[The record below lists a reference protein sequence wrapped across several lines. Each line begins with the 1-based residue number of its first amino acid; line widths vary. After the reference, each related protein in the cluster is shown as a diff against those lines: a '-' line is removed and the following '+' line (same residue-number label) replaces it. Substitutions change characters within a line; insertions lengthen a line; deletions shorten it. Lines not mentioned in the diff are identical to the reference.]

1 MNFLSSQ
8 FLLFLPVALL
18 LWYATRRREELRI
31 VLMIAA
37 SLVFYADHYWW
48 FAPIILAYCLVDWAV
63 GIALQAKPRRAVL
76 AAGIAFNLGV
86 LCLWKYTPL
95 VVATLTEL
103 AGFPPRAVARSLA
116 ADWILPLGVSFYS
129 FSGIAYMVDVYR
141 GQAKAERS
149 LARYTLF
156 TVFFPHL
163 VAGPILR
170 ASEFL
175 AHLAPGRLPMRSA
188 HVLEGAALIARGSF
202 RKAVLG
208 DGIAVAIDPYFANA
222 GDPTTA
228 GVWALP
234 YLYLYALQIYFDFA
248 GYTDIARGLGLWFGF
263 RWPENFDRPYLA
275 RSIQEFWRRWHM
287 TLSRFLRDY
296 LYIPLGGSRHG
307 PTRQVL
313 ALMLTMTLGGLWH
326 GASWSFMLW
335 GALHGLYLVVH
346 LGWSRSTPA
355 RWLAVHGGLA
365 WRIAAIAITFHAVCL
380 AWAFFRIS
388 DFSAALACV
397 RAIFVFDPALVLVGG
412 SADPSV
418 WLLVAAYGAAAL
430 LLRHGFMIS
439 SPEKVAAFAP
449 AIGFRSGLLWG
460 GSLGLGLLAW
470 LLAPS
475 GDVPPFIYFQF

>member
-1 MNFLSSQ
+1 VNFLSDH

-18 LWYATRRREELRI
+18 LWYATRGQERLRI
-31 VLMIAA
+31 VLLIAA

-48 FAPIILAYCLVDWAV
+48 FVPIILAYCLVDWMV
-63 GIALQAKPRRAVL
+63 GLALAGRPNRAVL

-86 LCLWKYTPL
+86 LSAWKYTPL
-95 VVATLTEL
+95 VLATLTGL
-103 AGFPPRAVARSLA
+103 VGFPPATVASSVA
-116 ADWILPLGVSFYS
+116 ASWILPLGVSFYS

-141 GQAKAERS
+141 RQTPAERD
-149 LARYTLF
+149 LLRYTLF

-175 AHLAPGRLPMRSA
+175 AHLAKGRLPQQPDGL
-188 HVLEGAALIARGSF
+188 LEGAALIARGSF

-208 DGIAVAIDPYFANA
+208 DGIAVAVDPYFAHA

-263 RWPENFDRPYLA
+263 RWPENFDRPYLSG
-275 RSIQEFWRRWHM
+275 SIQEFWRRWHM

-296 LYIPLGGSRHG
+296 LYIPLGGNRHG
-307 PTRQVL
+307 RLRQVA
-313 ALMLTMTLGGLWH
+313 ALLITMTLGGLWH

-335 GALHGLYLVVH
+335 GAVHGVLLVAH
-346 LGWSRSTPA
+346 LAWTRSQPA
-355 RWLAVHGGLA
+355 RWLAANGGLA
-365 WRIAAIAITFHAVCL
+365 WRAASVAITFHTVCL
-380 AWAFFRIS
+380 AWAFFRIANA
-388 DFSAALACV
+388 SAAFACLRGV
-397 RAIFVFDPALVLVGG
+397 FAFDPRLALAGG
-412 SADPSV
+412 SADRSL
-418 WLLVAAYGAAAL
+418 WLLIATYG
-430 LLRHGFMIS
+430 
-439 SPEKVAAFAP
+439 VAAFALRHLLGP
-449 AIGFRSGLLWG
+449 SKPGRLATLSVPTGFRSGLLWG

-475 GDVPPFIYFQF
+475 AEVPPFIYFQF

>member
-1 MNFLSSQ
+1 VNFLSDH
-8 FLLFLPVALL
+8 FLIFLPVALL
-18 LWYATRRREELRI
+18 LWYATRGYERLRV

-48 FAPIILAYCLVDWAV
+48 FVPIILAYCLADWMV
-63 GIALQAKPRRAVL
+63 GLALAKRPRRAVL

-86 LCLWKYTPL
+86 LCVWKYTPL
-95 VVATLTEL
+95 LLTTLAAL
-103 AGFPPRAVARSLA
+103 VGFPSEIVVRSVAA
-116 ADWILPLGVSFYS
+116 GWILPLGVSFYS

-141 GQAKAERS
+141 RRTTAEPD
-149 LARYTLF
+149 LLRYTLF

-175 AHLAPGRLPMRSA
+175 AHLAKGRLPRQPDNL
-188 HVLEGAALIARGSF
+188 LEGFALIARGSF

-208 DGIAVAIDPYFANA
+208 DGIAVAVDPYFAHA

-263 RWPENFDRPYLA
+263 RWPENFDRPYLSA
-275 RSIQEFWRRWHM
+275 SIQEFWRRWHM

-296 LYIPLGGSRHG
+296 LYIPLGGNQHG
-307 PTRQVL
+307 RIRQVA
-313 ALMLTMTLGGLWH
+313 ALMITMTLGGLWH

-335 GALHGLYLVVH
+335 GALHGLLLVAH
-346 LGWSRSTPA
+346 LAWTRLQPA
-355 RWLAVHGGLA
+355 QWLAAHGGLA
-365 WRIAAIAITFHAVCL
+365 WRAASIAVTFHVVCL
-380 AWAFFRIS
+380 AWAFFRIANA
-388 DFSAALACV
+388 SAALACLKGV
-397 RAIFVFDPALVLVGG
+397 FVFDPHLALAGG
-412 SADPSV
+412 SADPSL
-418 WLLVAAYGAAAL
+418 WLLIAAYSAAAL
-430 LLRHGFMIS
+430 ALRHMLASPG
-439 SPEKVAAFAP
+439 PEKLAALP
-449 AIGFRSGLLWG
+449 VPTGFRSGLLWG

-475 GDVPPFIYFQF
+475 AEVPPFIYFQF